1 MKLKEAGGDSSCR
14 TVLWERDRKQGRDR
28 RGWNSSHVWK
38 HGKGATCGWEVGVM
52 SSGDEDLVKV
62 FGLIL

>member
-1 MKLKEAGGDSSCR
+1 MKLKEAGADSSCR

-38 HGKGATCGWEVGVM
+38 HGKGATCWWEVGVM
-52 SSGDEDLVKV
+52 SSGA
-62 FGLIL
+62 